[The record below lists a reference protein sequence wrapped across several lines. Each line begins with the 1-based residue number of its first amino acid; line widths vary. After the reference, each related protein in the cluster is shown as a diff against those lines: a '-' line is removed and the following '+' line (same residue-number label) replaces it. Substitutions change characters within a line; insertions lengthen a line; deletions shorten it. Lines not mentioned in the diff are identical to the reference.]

1 MLIKK
6 EEEKKKM
13 DDESESFLLP
23 REDEVN
29 DRRSWRMFLHAF
41 LCLFMLAKFIA
52 ACWILSSSVP
62 SIVRAIYNG
71 MIDS

>member
-1 MLIKK
+1 
-6 EEEKKKM
+6 M
-13 DDESESFLLP
+13 DEESESFLLP

-29 DRRSWRMFLHAF
+29 DDNRRSWRMLLHAF